1 MAVSSIRKTFRDTAI
16 TLSDGTSPTPN
27 TLTLTTLTS
36 SLSVTIPGP
45 EVVHNLERGAIAST
59 PHLRYGNER
68 PMTFSLEA
76 VVTDFSDGTDEIL
89 ADLFLKNDIGAGWV
103 STLDANGNAEVMALD
118 LIIGVEGTDHG
129 DASDHAFTLPNCV
142 MEGTFDESGEF
153 WTLSISG
160 TAYASRPSSLT

>member
-1 MAVSSIRKTFRDTAI
+1 MAVSTIRKTFRDTAI
-16 TLSDGTSPTPN
+16 TLADSGATNSI
-27 TLTLTTLTS
+27 TLTTLTS
-36 SLSVTIPGP
+36 SLSVSIPGP

-89 ADLFLKNDIGAGWV
+89 ADLFLKNDIGAGWT
-103 STLDANGNAEVMALD
+103 STLGANAEVMALD
-118 LIIGVEGTDHG
+118 LSIAVEGTDHG
-129 DASDHAFTLPNCV
+129 DAADHAFTLKHCV

-160 TAYASRPSSLT
+160 TSYASRPSSLT

>member
-1 MAVSSIRKTFRDTAI
+1 MAVSTIRKTFRDTTI
-16 TLSDGTSPTPN
+16 TLSDGTAVTPN
-27 TLTLTTLTS
+27 TLTLTTLTT
-36 SLSVTIPGP
+36 SLSVTIPGA

-59 PHLRYGNER
+59 PHLRHGNER

-89 ADLFLKNDIGAGWV
+89 ADLFLKNDIGAGWI
-103 STLDANGNAEVMALD
+103 STLDASGNAEVMALD
-118 LIIGVEGTDHG
+118 VIVGIEGTDHG
-129 DASDHAFTLPNCV
+129 DAADHGFTLPHCV

-160 TAYASRPSSLT
+160 TSYANRPSSTT